1 MRIDMHEFLL
11 AYLHFFA
18 LFVTYSLLVAE
29 LVLLLLP
36 VQPGRWRTLSRLDI
50 GYFIGA
56 IAVLATGL
64 ARVFFGF
71 KPALYYWHDGWFH
84 ALWITFLLIGL
95 LSIVPTV
102 SFIRWAKAERADPGF
117 TPPAKALRH
126 ARGHLTLEIL
136 MLSVAPLFAVL
147 MARGY
152 GA

>member
-1 MRIDMHEFLL
+1 MRDLLL
-11 AYLHFFA
+11 AYLHYVA

-29 LVLLLLP
+29 LALLQLP
-36 VQPGRWRTLSRLDI
+36 PQPGRWRALSRLDM

-56 IAVLATGL
+56 GAVLATGL
-64 ARVFFGF
+64 ARLFFGF
-71 KPALYYWHDGWFH
+71 KPALYYWHDTWFH

-102 SFIRWAKAERADPGF
+102 SFIRWAKAERAEPGF

-126 ARGHLTLEIL
+126 ARGHVIFEIL
-136 MLSVAPLFAVL
+136 LFSIAPLFAVL